1 MARKIKGFL
10 RKIKGYEKRIINPPV
25 QEESPEKLEEKRQQ
39 EELREVQ
46 NAFADKAQD
55 YVWAFIA
62 GQYSQDFRGNPKYLF
77 VYINKYR
84 PDIATYWL
92 TSTEE
97 TIQQVRSLGYR
108 ALKLEEPAA
117 QYAIN
122 HTGVLV
128 VEQVKIVIP
137 QGFENVKYLNLWH
150 GVGFKHIERKLFLG
164 DIAMG
169 LAQKYISHNAF
180 YRDHQLMTVTSPMI
194 EKEFMADCGLD
205 EDKLIRSGYLR
216 CLYQQNFEP
225 IATFEHDLRKVK
237 GLPENT
243 KLVVYAP
250 TYRAQL
256 GGTFSRAMVD
266 IEKLYQCCETNN
278 ILLIFKVHPNME
290 KETGFLRAWETY
302 GARKHFWFWD
312 NQYDFYEIMD
322 QMDLAIV
329 DYSAIF
335 SDMVA
340 VGIRHYIRYIFDYEE
355 YMQDGFTQNEYFER
369 TLGTV
374 CRTFDELLDTLSHY
388 EETDDSEEFDRINET
403 FWSYSGGKDDFEKV
417 IQQTMDFKIV
427 DRTFPTL
434 YSFDVFDTL
443 FSRKVLD
450 PTGIF
455 YYVKEKMEEA
465 GDFPKAL
472 TLNYPSVRHSSEFN
486 VREYYQKTQDS
497 RNSDHI
503 EIAFDEI
510 FNRMAVVYD
519 LTDDQVTKL
528 KDWELEA
535 ELDNVIPLPKQ
546 INLVKRYLETD
557 NKVVFISDMY
567 LPKDFVVKMLQKA
580 DPVLASVPLFLSS
593 EYGVQKTTQK
603 LYFEVYKSFEPFY
616 DFGKWIHYGDNI
628 IADQLQ
634 PRRLG
639 IYTRLIIKPEFNDIQ
654 QQMVDKLKT
663 YDSYLV
669 AALQTRLY
677 QNAVFERDEFVCSY
691 VTLCMVPYV
700 DWAIRDAVRRG
711 YQTLYFISRDG
722 HPLKKIADAIIK
734 QRKLDLKTKYI
745 YASRRA
751 WRTPSYIHEVDEAFW
766 QPYGNFS
773 NITSKEKLFRAM
785 ELDEETFTRMF
796 PSINPDTIDFINKD
810 EFQNLLE
817 IFKASKT
824 YREYLLDRAAK
835 ERVLV
840 SGYLKQEIDPTERIA
855 FIEYWGRGYTQDC
868 MVRLW
873 QDIVGEEV
881 DVPFYYSRSIE
892 PTSGGAVRHNFITND
907 ASQLFVE
914 SFFANMPYKSV
925 EKYEV
930 KDGKIVPVIVPI
942 SYNVSLFDSM
952 ERMLP
957 EFARQYAALEL
968 HNPEDT
974 DRLLYEFALDY
985 YQENRTNE
993 KFAESI
999 GSLVDSVALYGKK
1012 REYAPPYTMED
1023 LDRLQEKEVFRGSAV
1038 LTTSISM
1045 SYIRSE
1051 KSVKDRYRDMYQIF
1065 PEDDVAGNFLLTEE
1079 QQKENAMYRDMYKE
1093 LLNLATEFR
1102 NLYEEAVEQYPID
1115 PASVLLV
1122 VNGKTLKDDSA
1133 LGWVQENLQ
1142 KNEGFHIHTLCAG
1155 ASANVI
1161 GTEISLK
1168 EKARMVAEARYII
1181 AVTSVHLFC
1190 KTKFRSETEEILLCL
1205 TPFHLYNQG
1214 LMTDYRLKWR
1224 EKYMNLAAHND
1235 VSVLQIPSRNVEELY
1250 RKSYAPNSDVKC
1262 SLLGCCITDQYY
1274 DTDYINKSKQKLRE
1288 VFPESEGKKVI
1299 LYVPFVK
1306 VRQDC
1311 TEWMDLLDL
1320 DVLHRLLGEQ
1330 YVVAVNINK
1339 KQLNGIK
1346 YKNQFA
1352 IPGFSKWIRRGISI
1366 QNLLAACD
1374 VVVGDYRDIF
1384 FQAALLHK
1392 PVYSTAYDYERQFTK
1407 SPNLRVAR
1415 ENYDQLVFCPVV
1427 NSSAELAAELEK
1439 ADSYDYDRLKEFAG
1453 RWMDGCD
1460 GKSIERVVNYIEDG
1474 IRQTVED

>member
-1 MARKIKGFL
+1 MKRKIKKIL
-10 RKIKGYEKRIINPPV
+10 RDVKNHVRNHTDLPG
-25 QEESPEKLEEKRQQ
+25 QQ
-39 EELREVQ
+39 ELERQRLRDELAEVKTAFSDKDREH
-46 NAFADKAQD
+46 
-55 YVWAFIA
+55 VWAFIA

-97 TIQQVRSLGYR
+97 TIQQVRALGYR

-164 DIAMG
+164 DIALG

-194 EKEFMADCGLD
+194 EKEFVADCGLD

-225 IATFEHDLRKVK
+225 VATFDHDLRKQK

-250 TYRAQL
+250 TYRARL
-256 GGTFSRAMVD
+256 GGTFSRAILD
-266 IEKLYQCCETNN
+266 IEKLYQCCEKNN
-278 ILLIFKVHPNME
+278 LLFIFKVHPNME

-302 GARKHFWFWD
+302 GDRKHFWFWD

-322 QMDLAIV
+322 QMDLAVI

-340 VGIRHYIRYIFDYEE
+340 MGIKHYVRYIFDYEE

-369 TLGTV
+369 TTGQI
-374 CRTFDELLDTLSHY
+374 CYTFDELLDAVADFESLG
-388 EETDDSEEFDRINET
+388 DSNDLARMNEI
-403 FWSYSGGKDDFEKV
+403 FWSYSGGRDDFEKV
-417 IQQTMDFKIV
+417 IQTTLDFQIKE
-427 DRTFPTL
+427 REFPNL
-434 YSFDVFDTL
+434 YSYDVFDTL

-450 PTGIF
+450 PVGIF
-455 YYVKEKMEEA
+455 YYVKERMEEA
-465 GDFPKAL
+465 GCFPKSL
-472 TLNYPSVRHSSEFN
+472 VMNYPSVRHSSEFN
-486 VREYYQKTQDS
+486 VREYYQKTQVS

-503 EIAFDEI
+503 EISFDEI
-510 FNRMAVVYD
+510 FDRMAVVYN
-519 LTDDQVTKL
+519 LTDDQKACL
-528 KDWELEA
+528 KKWELEA

-546 INLVKRYLETD
+546 IGQIKKYLEAGDT
-557 NKVVFISDMY
+557 VVLISDMY
-567 LPKDFVVKMLQKA
+567 LPVDFVKKLLYKA
-580 DPVLASVPLFLSS
+580 DPVLAELPLFLSS

-616 DFGKWIHYGDNI
+616 DFGKWIHYGDNVW
-628 IADQLQ
+628 ADQTQ
-634 PRRLG
+634 PRKLG
-639 IYTRLIIKPEFNDIQ
+639 IHTRLIDKPVFNDIQ
-654 QQMVDKLKT
+654 QKMVDRLRT

-669 AALQTRLY
+669 AAMQTRLY
-677 QNAVFERDEFVCSY
+677 YDAVFEKDEFVCSY

-700 DWAIRDAVRRG
+700 DWAIRDAERRG
-711 YQTLYFISRDG
+711 YETLYFISRDG
-722 HPLKKIADAIIK
+722 YPLKRIADAIIG
-734 QRKLDLKTKYI
+734 QRNLDIKTKYI

-751 WRTPSYIHEVDEAFW
+751 WRVPSFIHEVDEAFW

-773 NITSKEKLFRAM
+773 GITSKEKLFHAM
-785 ELDEETFTRMF
+785 ELDEQIFTEMF
-796 PSINPDTIDFINKD
+796 PSINPDTINFSDNA

-817 IFKASKT
+817 IFKASEEYK
-824 YREYLLDRAAK
+824 EYLLNLAEQRRELAG
-835 ERVLV
+835 
-840 SGYLKQEIDPTERIA
+840 GYLKQEIDPSEKFA

-892 PTSGGAVRHNFITND
+892 GTANGSVRHNFITND
-907 ASQLFVE
+907 SPQLFVE
-914 SFFANMPYKSV
+914 SIFANMPYKSI
-925 EKYEV
+925 EKYER
-930 KDGKIVPVIVPI
+930 KNGRIEPVIIPI
-942 SYNVSLFDSM
+942 SYNVSLYDSM
-952 ERMLP
+952 ERLLP
-957 EFARQYAALEL
+957 EFARQYAALPLKEQ
-968 HNPEDT
+968 EDT

-1045 SYIRSE
+1045 SYTRSE
-1051 KSVKDRYRDMYQIF
+1051 KYVKDRYREMYQIF

-1079 QQKENAMYRDMYKE
+1079 QQEENAMYHDMYKE
-1093 LLNLATEFR
+1093 LLIKATKFR
-1102 NLYEEAVEQYPID
+1102 ELYEEAIEKCPVD
-1115 PASVLLV
+1115 FASILFVT
-1122 VNGKTLKDDSA
+1122 NGKSIKDDSA
-1133 LGWVQENLQ
+1133 LGWIRSEL
-1142 KNEGFHIHTLCAG
+1142 KKREGLRIHTLCLG
-1155 ASANVI
+1155 DSEVSM
-1161 GTEISLK
+1161 EESVRL
-1168 EKARMVAEARYII
+1168 VAEARYI
-1181 AVTSVHLFC
+1181 VTCSAISLFC
-1190 KTKFRSETEEILLCL
+1190 EIKFRKGTEEILLCL

-1214 LMTDYRLKWR
+1214 LLTDYRLKWR
-1224 EKYMNLAAHND
+1224 GKYMEYSSYND
-1235 VSVLQIPSRNVEELY
+1235 ISVLQLPSKNVESIY
-1250 RKSYAPNSDVKC
+1250 RKSYAPNSSVKC
-1262 SLLGCCITDQYY
+1262 DLFGCCITDRYF
-1274 DTDYINKSKQKLRE
+1274 DNEFIRSSRSVLE
-1288 VFPESEGKKVI
+1288 EIFPEAAGKKVI
-1299 LYVPFVK
+1299 LYVPTVK
-1306 VRQDC
+1306 TRQDC
-1311 TEWMDLLDL
+1311 AAWMDLLDM
-1320 DVLHRLLGEQ
+1320 DVLHRLLGDE
-1330 YVVAVNINK
+1330 YVVVININK
-1339 KQLNGIK
+1339 NQKNGVK
-1346 YKNQFA
+1346 YKNQLT
-1352 IPGFSKWIRRGISI
+1352 IPGFSKIVQKGITMSGM
-1366 QNLLAACD
+1366 LAACD
-1374 VVVGDYRDIF
+1374 IVVGDYRDIF
-1384 FQAALLHK
+1384 FQAAFFRK
-1392 PVYSTAYDYERQFTK
+1392 PVYSTAYDYERQFMR
-1407 SPNLRVAR
+1407 SPNLHIAR
-1415 ENYDQLVFCPVV
+1415 NNYEDMVFCPVV
-1427 NSSAELAAELEK
+1427 NSAVELAEQLENVDTYDYSGLEK
-1439 ADSYDYDRLKEFAG
+1439 FVA

-1460 GKSIERVVNYIEDG
+1460 GKSMERVVNYIADR
-1474 IRQTVED
+1474 I